1 MQNLSHWNDA
11 TEYIEELRHDAERT
25 ARETYDDNK
34 VLVIRKSYAEYCKE
48 INLLRARLR
57 YIKKTV
63 GYCRGETSPYGN
75 QRDIIELEHEI
86 KDLCKLRKAAK
97 EMEAAKK

>member
-1 MQNLSHWNDA
+1 MLQNDV
-11 TEYIEELRHDAERT
+11 EELCQDAER
-25 ARETYDDNK
+25 AAKETYDDSEI
-34 VLVIRKSYAEYCKE
+34 LVVRKSYAEYVKE

-63 GYCRGETSPYGN
+63 GYCRGGASPYSN

-97 EMEAAKK
+97 EMETVK

>member
-1 MQNLSHWNDA
+1 MMQNDA
-11 TEYIEELRHDAERT
+11 EELCQDAERT
-25 ARETYDDNK
+25 AKETYDNNK
-34 VLVIRKSYAEYCKE
+34 VLVVRKSYAEYVKE

-63 GYCRGETSPYGN
+63 GYCRGDTSPYSN

-86 KDLCKLRKAAK
+86 KDLCKLRKVAK
-97 EMEAAKK
+97 EMEEAK